1 VCAFFMTPPIAILLS
16 SLLFLGACA
25 STTATPADNRPFAT
39 VSSLQEISGVYQNRG
54 EGDERY
60 RPIYLS
66 ALLWPDDASL
76 NHAEID
82 TITVVQTAADVVEVT
97 ARQGRQTIKSGR
109 YVEGEH
115 FRIEDG
121 HLHLGTQAGMAGLK
135 AGEPLLG
142 AYRQEVELGLDTAG
156 QGKARQHTSVAG
168 LAFLL
173 IPVAADSTEE
183 VRFLRLSTVP
193 E

>member
-1 VCAFFMTPPIAILLS
+1 MTPPIAILLS

-25 STTATPADNRPFAT
+25 STTATPVGNRSFAA
-39 VSSLQEISGVYQNRG
+39 VSSLREISGVYQNRG

-60 RPIYLS
+60 RPVYLS

-97 ARQGRQTIKSGR
+97 AHQGRQMIKSGR
-109 YVEGEH
+109 YIEGKDFE
-115 FRIEDG
+115 IEDG
-121 HLHLGTQAGMAGLK
+121 RLLLGTQAGMAGLK
-135 AGEPLLG
+135 PGEPLLG
-142 AYRQEVELGLDTAG
+142 AYRQVIELGLDTAG

-173 IPVAADSTEE
+173 IPVAGDSTEE
-183 VRFLRLSTVP
+183 VRFLRLSTLP
-193 E
+193 D